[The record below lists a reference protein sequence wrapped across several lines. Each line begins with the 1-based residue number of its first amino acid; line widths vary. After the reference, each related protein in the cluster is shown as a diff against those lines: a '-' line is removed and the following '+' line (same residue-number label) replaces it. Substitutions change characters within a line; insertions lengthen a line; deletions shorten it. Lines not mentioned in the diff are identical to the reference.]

1 MQGVGATLHSGVA
14 ACCRLYCIWTIA
26 ALIVAVLISIFFP
39 MPAQAQDDDKISIE
53 VPAPESSDDTLTNL
67 SIEELLNVEVT
78 SVSKKKER
86 KQDAAAAIYVL
97 TSEDIRRSGATNIP
111 ELLRTV
117 PGIEVAQLTAS
128 QWSVTAR
135 GFGGRFAN
143 KLLVLIDGRSIY
155 TPLYSGVYWEGQ
167 EIMLEDVDRVEVIR
181 GPGGTLWGANAV
193 NGVINIVTKSSAD
206 TQGLLISGGG
216 GTEQRGFM
224 NSRWGGAI
232 GDDAHYR
239 LYLRGFMRDSGGDNG
254 DVDAD
259 DAWSSIQGG
268 FRTDWQLSPDDRLTV
283 QGDIRDLNL
292 DQVTTRAILEDP
304 FSQTFNES
312 ADYESTNVL
321 ARWTHTFSDE
331 SELHLQ
337 AYYDAYNQQD
347 PSFRERRD
355 TVDFELQ
362 HRFRPTERQ
371 EIVWGAGIRSTW
383 DRTNGT
389 IWVSLDPEDDNLQF
403 YSVFVEDDITITD
416 KLHVMIGGKFE
427 HNTYTGFE
435 VQPSARIRWT
445 PNDRHTVWGSVS
457 RAVRTPSRAERA
469 SRLLSGVDAT
479 TQVVFGGDD
488 DFKSED
494 LIAFELGYRVRATE
508 RLALD
513 LAMFY
518 NMYDNIRSVQPG
530 DPIVTPDGTIL
541 PFIGGNETDA
551 NTYGVELALDW
562 AATDWWR
569 VRAGYS
575 YLELQI
581 DPDSTDPISGDLLD
595 DTPEQQFFVQNSFN
609 LPRNVEID
617 LTVRAVDSLEGLN
630 VPGYV
635 ELDARLAWKPTED
648 LELALVGQN
657 LLNSSHEEFASSFI
671 STSNSAVQRGVYGK
685 VTWSFQP
692 GKNR

>member
-1 MQGVGATLHSGVA
+1 MQGVGATLHNGVA
-14 ACCRLYCIWTIA
+14 ACCRLYCIWTVA
-26 ALIVAVLISIFFP
+26 AVIVALLISILFP
-39 MPAQAQDDDKISIE
+39 TPAFAQDDDTVSIE
-53 VPAPESSDDTLTNL
+53 VPAPESSNDALSNL

-86 KQDAAAAIYVL
+86 KQDAAAAVYVL

-117 PGIEVAQLTAS
+117 PGLEVAKLTSS
-128 QWSVTAR
+128 QWSVTSR

-167 EIMLEDVDRVEVIR
+167 EVMLEDVDRVEVIR

-206 TQGLLISGGG
+206 TQGLLISAGG
-216 GTEQRGFM
+216 GTEERGFV

-239 LYLRGFMRDSGGDNG
+239 LYVRGFIRDEGGDT
-254 DVDAD
+254 DLLEAD
-259 DAWSSIQGG
+259 DGWSSVQGG

-292 DQVTTRAILEDP
+292 EQVTTRAILEDP
-304 FSQTFNES
+304 FVQTFNES

-355 TVDFELQ
+355 TVDLELQ
-362 HRFRPTERQ
+362 HRFRPSDRH
-371 EIVWGAGIRSTW
+371 EIVWGLGVRSTW
-383 DRTNGT
+383 DRTNGS

-403 YSVFVEDDITITD
+403 YSVFLEDDITLTD
-416 KLHVMIGGKFE
+416 KLHLIVGSKFE
-427 HNTYTGFE
+427 YNTYTQFE
-435 VQPSARIRWT
+435 IQPSARIRWT
-445 PNDRHTVWGSVS
+445 PNERHTVWGAVS

-469 SRLLSGVDAT
+469 SQLLSAADAT
-479 TQVVFGGDD
+479 SQLVFGGDD

-494 LIAFELGYRVRATE
+494 LTAIELGYRVRATE

-513 LAMFY
+513 LALFY
-518 NMYDNIRSVQPG
+518 NMYNNVRSISPE
-530 DPIVTPDGTIL
+530 DPIVTPEGTIVS
-541 PFIGGNETDA
+541 FTGGNGTDA
-551 NTYGVELALDW
+551 NTYGLELAMDW

-575 YLELQI
+575 YLEVQI
-581 DPDSTDPISGDLLD
+581 DPATGDAISGALLD

-609 LPRNVEID
+609 LPHHVEID
-617 LTVRAVDSLEGLN
+617 LTVRAVDALKGID

-657 LLNSSHEEFASSFI
+657 LLNNSHEEFASSFI
-671 STSNSAVQRGVYGK
+671 STANSAVQRGVYGK
-685 VTWSFQP
+685 VTWTFQP